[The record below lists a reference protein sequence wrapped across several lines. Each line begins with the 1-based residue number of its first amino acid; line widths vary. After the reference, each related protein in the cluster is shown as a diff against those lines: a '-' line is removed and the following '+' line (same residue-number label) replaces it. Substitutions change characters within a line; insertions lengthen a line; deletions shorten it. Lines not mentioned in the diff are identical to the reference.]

1 MCRAWETPAQSPPG
15 PSHLYQGY
23 QQGQKQDGTQFWRK
37 GERGGSCPHPGGAHV
52 GPLVLSG
59 VGMKVK
65 PLPQAML
72 LVPGPGHS
80 WHLLSPCACSSQAGL
95 VHRYACAHGP
105 ALGLHVHTLPAVLQN
120 PRTKAH
126 QKERPPPPLTKMAMV
141 NKTENNKCWQG

>member
-23 QQGQKQDGTQFWRK
+23 QQGQNQDGTQFWRK
-37 GERGGSCPHPGGAHV
+37 GEGGGSCPHPGGAHV

-95 VHRYACAHGP
+95 VHRYVCVSFKIPEPRRIKRKGRH
-105 ALGLHVHTLPAVLQN
+105 LHSLRWLWSI
-120 PRTKAH
+120 K
-126 QKERPPPPLTKMAMV
+126 QKIINVGKNEENLEPL
-141 NKTENNKCWQG
+141 